1 MKKKVIIIRNKGIY
15 TLIIIMVATMIC
27 LTTYS
32 ENIIMAKAEDN
43 ELINNKLKAPF
54 YPWDNELPNIE
65 TPQGFDWREFQGT
78 TLNFVVENNINAN
91 ILSRECRK
99 FTEKTGIRVNI
110 RPMDYTTMI
119 DKINNDFISE
129 RGKFQLVY
137 VDPYQTLNRFYNI
150 LEDLNLYNNDP
161 NIPHIPGGIDDFF
174 DDQVNI
180 SSYFGDKTKLCAI
193 PFDTTT
199 MIFFYRKDIFE
210 KYREQF
216 MADNGFDWTPG
227 AKDFTW
233 ERYCIVSKW
242 IDENVPDEEVK
253 YGSAQMAQLHNSVYC
268 DFSNVLASY
277 GGNYFDDPY
286 VNTLGVEKPKMI
298 SVQNDKFE
306 DGLSMYKQMVEV
318 GAPDSINWNWTD
330 TAEAFKNGEIAM
342 MANWD
347 ENAAVVENPNISK
360 VVGNVGYSILPYGDV
375 RSANIY
381 GGAGIGINSNATEIE
396 KKAAWL
402 FIVWATAPQTQ
413 IMVLGEPEGGSMPP
427 RKSVYN
433 SMEVQNIIEDVKNN
447 TNEISNLNHLPTLL
461 EVWEVDNVYFRS
473 KISNFYF
480 VEQIIINN
488 VRDMV
493 NNDLDPKVVSDKIFE
508 ELKLLQ

>member
-1 MKKKVIIIRNKGIY
+1 MKKKVIIIRNKWIY
-15 TLIIIMVATMIC
+15 TLIIIVVATMIC
-27 LTTYS
+27 LATYS

-65 TPQGFDWREFQGT
+65 TPEGFDWREFQGT

-119 DKINNDFISE
+119 NKINNDFISE

-137 VDPYQTLNRFYNI
+137 VDPYQTLNRFYNS

-161 NIPHIPGGIDDFF
+161 NMPHIPGGIDDFF

-180 SSYFGDKTKLCAI
+180 LSYFGDKTKLCTI

-210 KYREQF
+210 KYKEQF

-227 AKDFTW
+227 DKNFTW

-253 YGSAQMAQLHNSVYC
+253 YGSAQMAQLHNSLYC

-277 GGNYFDDPY
+277 GGNYFDDSY
-286 VNTLGVEKPKMI
+286 VNTLGVEEPKMI

-306 DGLSMYKQMVEV
+306 DGLSMYKKMVEV

-347 ENAAVVENPNISK
+347 ENVAVVENPNISK
-360 VVGNVGYSILPYGDV
+360 VVGNVGYSILPYGDA

-381 GGAGIGINSNATEIE
+381 GGAGIGINSDATEIE

-433 SMEVQNIIEDVKNN
+433 SMEVQNIIENVKNN
-447 TNEISNLNHLPTLL
+447 TNEINNLNHLPTLL

-488 VRDMV
+488 VRDMM

-508 ELKLLQ
+508 ELNLLQ

>member
-1 MKKKVIIIRNKGIY
+1 MKVIIIRNKVIY
-15 TLIIIMVATMIC
+15 SLIIIMVITMIS
-27 LTTYS
+27 LITYK
-32 ENIIMAKAEDN
+32 ENIITAKVEDN
-43 ELINNKLKAPF
+43 ELIDDNVKAPF
-54 YPWDNELPNIE
+54 YPWDYELPNIE
-65 TPQGFDWREFQGT
+65 TPEGFDWMEFQGT

-91 ILSRECRK
+91 ILSRECKR
-99 FTEKTGIRVNI
+99 FTDKTGIRVNI
-110 RPMDYTTMI
+110 NSMDYTTMI
-119 DKINNDFISE
+119 KKINNDFISD

-137 VDPYQTLNRFYNI
+137 VDPYQTINRFYNS

-161 NIPHIPGGIDDFF
+161 KMPHIPGGIDDFF
-174 DDQVNI
+174 DEQVNI
-180 SSYFGDKTKLCAI
+180 LSYFGDKTKLCAI

-216 MADNGFDWTPG
+216 MNENGFDWTPG
-227 AKDFTW
+227 GKDFTW

-298 SVQNDKFE
+298 SVKNDKFK
-306 DGLSMYKQMVEV
+306 DGLTMYKQMIEV
-318 GAPDSINWNWTD
+318 AAPESLNWDWTD
-330 TAEAFKNGEIAM
+330 IAEAFKNGEVAM

-347 ENAAVVENPNISK
+347 ENVAVVENPNISS
-360 VVGNVGYSILPYGDV
+360 VSGNVGYSTLPYGNV

-413 IMVLGEPEGGSMPP
+413 SMVLEEPEGGSMPP
-427 RKSVYN
+427 RKSVYE
-433 SMEVQNIIEDVKNN
+433 STKVQNIIEDVKSN
-447 TNEISNLNHLPTLL
+447 TNQMSNLNHLPILL
-461 EVWEVDNVYFRS
+461 EAWEIDNIYFRP

-508 ELKLLQ
+508 ELSLLQ

>member
-1 MKKKVIIIRNKGIY
+1 MKEKVIIIRTKWIY
-15 TLIIIMVATMIC
+15 TLIIIVVATMIC
-27 LTTYS
+27 LATYS

-65 TPQGFDWREFQGT
+65 TPEGFDWREFQGT

-119 DKINNDFISE
+119 NKINNDFISE

-137 VDPYQTLNRFYNI
+137 VDPYQTLNRFYNS

-161 NIPHIPGGIDDFF
+161 NMPHIPGGIDDFF

-180 SSYFGDKTKLCAI
+180 LSYFGDKTKLCTI

-210 KYREQF
+210 KYKEQF

-227 AKDFTW
+227 DKNFTW

-253 YGSAQMAQLHNSVYC
+253 YGSAQMAQLHNSLYC

-277 GGNYFDDPY
+277 GGNYFDDSY
-286 VNTLGVEKPKMI
+286 VNTLGVEEPKMI

-306 DGLSMYKQMVEV
+306 DGLSMYKKMVEV

-347 ENAAVVENPNISK
+347 ENVAVVENPNISK

-381 GGAGIGINSNATEIE
+381 GGAGIGINSDATEIE

-433 SMEVQNIIEDVKNN
+433 SMEVQNIIENVKNN
-447 TNEISNLNHLPTLL
+447 ANEISNLNHLPTLL

-488 VRDMV
+488 VRDMM

-508 ELKLLQ
+508 ELNLLQ

>member
-1 MKKKVIIIRNKGIY
+1 MIIIRSKIIY
-15 TLIIIMVATMIC
+15 IFIVIMAVMMLC

-32 ENIIMAKAEDN
+32 ENIIMAKSKDD
-43 ELINNKLKAPF
+43 ELISNKIKAPF

-65 TPQGFDWREFQGT
+65 TPEGFQWREFQGT

-91 ILSRECRK
+91 ILSRECRN

-110 RPMDYTTMI
+110 RPMDYSTMI
-119 DKINNDFISE
+119 NKINNDFISE
-129 RGKFQLVY
+129 RAKFQLVY
-137 VDPYQTLNRFYNI
+137 VDPYQTINRFHNN

-161 NIPHIPGGIDDFF
+161 RMPHIPGGMEDFF

-180 SSYFGDKTKLCAI
+180 LSYFGDKTKLYAI

-216 MADNGFDWTPG
+216 MAENGFDWTPG
-227 AKDFTW
+227 QKDFTW

-268 DFSNVLASY
+268 DFSNVLESY
-277 GGNYFDDPY
+277 GGDYFDDPY
-286 VNTLGVEKPKMI
+286 VNTLGVEKPKMV
-298 SVQNDKFE
+298 SVKNNNLE

-347 ENAAVVENPNISK
+347 ENGAVVENPNLSK
-360 VVGNVGYSILPYGDV
+360 VPGKVGYSILPYGNV

-381 GGAGIGINSNATEIE
+381 GGAGIGINSNASEIE

-413 IMVLGEPEGGSMPP
+413 SMVLWEPEGGSMPP

-433 SMEVQNIIEDVKNN
+433 SKDVQDIIENVKSN
-447 TNEISNLNHLPTLL
+447 TTEISNLNHLPALL
-461 EVWEVDNVYFRS
+461 EVWKEDNVYFRS

-493 NNDLDPKVVSDKIFE
+493 KNDLDPKVVANKILK
-508 ELKLLQ
+508 ELSLLQ

>member
-1 MKKKVIIIRNKGIY
+1 MIIIRNKGIY

-43 ELINNKLKAPF
+43 ELISNNLKAPF
-54 YPWDNELPNIE
+54 YPWDYELPNIE
-65 TPQGFDWREFQGT
+65 TPKGFNWREFEGT

-119 DKINNDFISE
+119 EKINTDFISQ

-137 VDPYQTLNRFYNI
+137 VDPYQTINRFYNS

-161 NIPHIPGGIDDFF
+161 KMPHIPGGIDDFF

-180 SSYFGDKTKLCAI
+180 LSYFSDKNKLCAI

-216 MADNGFDWTPG
+216 IAENGFDWTPG
-227 AKDFTW
+227 EKDFTW

-286 VNTLGVEKPKMI
+286 VNTLGIEKPKMI

-306 DGLSMYKQMVEV
+306 DGLNMYKQMVEV
-318 GAPDSINWNWTD
+318 GAPDSLNWNWTD
-330 TAEAFKNGEIAM
+330 TAEAFKNGEVAM

-347 ENAAVVENPNISK
+347 ENAAVAENPNISK
-360 VVGNVGYSILPYGDV
+360 VAGKVGYSILPYGTEK
-375 RSANIY
+375 SANIY

-433 SMEVQNIIEDVKNN
+433 SMEVQNIIESVKNN

-461 EVWEVDNVYFRS
+461 EVWKADNVYFRS

-493 NNDLDPKVVSDKIFE
+493 NNDLDPKVVADKIFE
-508 ELKLLQ
+508 ELSLLQ